1 MEFDFN
7 KTNSERKTLSIIF
20 ILIANL
26 SYASFPI
33 CNSYKTISDQNEI
46 FGQYQYELMNQASYT
61 TQSFN
66 KADRFNKKR
75 FLPNWKLWQKVLL
88 ITFGLIVALIILL
101 IIGHQIVLLCGGLSF
116 N

>member
-1 MEFDFN
+1 M
-7 KTNSERKTLSIIF
+7 KRSLTI
-20 ILIANL
+20 ILILITNL

-33 CNSYKTISDQNEI
+33 YTSSSNKIIVYQNEI
-46 FGQYQYELMNQASYT
+46 FEQYQDGLMNQASYT

-66 KADRFNKKR
+66 KADRFKKKR
-75 FLPNWKLWQKVLL
+75 FLSNWKLWQKVLL
-88 ITFGLIVALIILL
+88 ITFGSIVTLIILL